1 MKMSLNIF
9 QKQVS
14 FISKYSNLTTAL
26 EIIFVYIKGIIQRH
40 QMIFD
45 IDFKMHLF
53 KFKKC
58 YTK

>member
-1 MKMSLNIF
+1 MSLNIF

-26 EIIFVYIKGIIQRH
+26 EIIFVYIEDIIQKH

-53 KFKKC
+53 QFKMSH
-58 YTK
+58 TK